1 MTELDSVNILAY
13 RGRLTFEIIEEL
25 LEKFKRNLESF
36 EMELVIRKRLY
47 AILVECLENTYR
59 HTTTSLEKIM
69 NHQQVELV
77 LNQQGEIFNL
87 EIGNYVVNKNVD
99 DLIEKIDLVNSLD
112 FVGLNRLYRSSISKA
127 RISDK
132 GGAGLGIIE
141 IARNSR
147 QKIIYQVTKENNDF
161 SFFKFRISISKNPN
175 KER

>member
-1 MTELDSVNILAY
+1 MTELDSVNILTY
-13 RGRLTFEIIEEL
+13 SGKLTFEIIEEL
-25 LEKFKRNLESF
+25 LEKFKRNLKSF

-59 HTTTSLEKIM
+59 HTTVHEKLM
-69 NHQQVELV
+69 NHQQVELI
-77 LNQQGEIFNL
+77 LSQQREYFNL
-87 EIGNYVVNKNVD
+87 EIGNYVSNLNVD

-161 SFFKFRISISKNPN
+161 SFFRFRISISKNPN
-175 KER
+175 TER